1 MHLYNLGKL
10 CFFIDKIKN
19 KTLYFIP
26 IKQNHYNHLQS
37 RFQLTNYNNSRC
49 VYQLSH
55 SIFLFL
61 DHKVAAFG
69 VRVRDYK
76 SNLAGKKLGLCS
88 NEGFGYDAYTRIF
101 RVPIGSTYL
110 TGQCMHGK
118 VYMHRLLLQ

>member
-26 IKQNHYNHLQS
+26 IKQNHYNYLQS

-69 VRVRDYK
+69 VCVRDYK

-88 NEGFGYDAYTRIF
+88 NALIKTKELDTMPLSESSGSLLDLRI
-101 RVPIGSTYL
+101 
-110 TGQCMHGK
+110 
-118 VYMHRLLLQ
+118 